1 MKTNL
6 KITKKGVTPLKVD
19 GDTIKAPKLQ
29 KDKSTK
35 RKLSI
40 YDDFSD
46 ENPDDFLNIYND
58 EEEDY
63 R

>member
-6 KITKKGVTPLKVD
+6 KITKKSVTPLKVD
-19 GDTIKAPKLQ
+19 GDIIKAPKLQ

-46 ENPDDFLNIYND
+46 ENPDDFLNIYDD

-63 R
+63 K

>member
-6 KITKKGVTPLKVD
+6 KITKKSINPLKTD

-29 KDKSTK
+29 KDKSSK
-35 RKLSI
+35 RRLSI

-46 ENPDDFLNIYND
+46 ENPDSFETNFDDDDL
-58 EEEDY
+58 DY
-63 R
+63 V

>member
-6 KITKKGVTPLKVD
+6 KITKKTVTPLKAD
-19 GDTIKAPKLQ
+19 GDTIKGPKLQ

-46 ENPDDFLNIYND
+46 ENPDDFQNFYDND
-58 EEEDY
+58 EQDY

>member
-6 KITKKGVTPLKVD
+6 KITKKSVNPLKVD
-19 GDTIKAPKLQ
+19 GDIIKAPKLQ

-46 ENPDDFLNIYND
+46 ENPDDFLNIYDN

-63 R
+63 

>member
-6 KITKKGVTPLKVD
+6 KITKKSVTPLKVD
-19 GDTIKAPKLQ
+19 GDIIKAPKLQ

-46 ENPDDFLNIYND
+46 ENPDDFLNIYDN

-63 R
+63 

>member
-6 KITKKGVTPLKVD
+6 KITKKSVTPLKVD
-19 GDTIKAPKLQ
+19 GDIIKAPKLQ

-46 ENPDDFLNIYND
+46 ENPDDFLNIYDD

>member
-6 KITKKGVTPLKVD
+6 KITKKSVIPLKAD
-19 GDTIKAPKLQ
+19 SDTIKGPKLP

-40 YDDFSD
+40 YDDFAD
-46 ENPDDFLNIYND
+46 EDPDDFKNIYDN